1 MTSHVSNAI
10 LSLIRFVFVDEECV
24 YRISIN
30 IMNEME
36 KKDGHLVFLKEKL
49 SLLIQ
54 RLGFNKVHTS
64 CISGFFFNPYLKS
77 LATPHNCV
85 CVCRHM
91 CNRQVHSRVLTL
103 CNSWPSC
110 PLRPRGAHLH
120 SHPKYLLC
128 GSHEQA
134 RS

>member
-10 LSLIRFVFVDEECV
+10 LLLIRFVFVDEECV

-36 KKDGHLVFLKEKL
+36 KKDGNLVFLKEKL
-49 SLLIQ
+49 SLFIQ

-64 CISGFFFNPYLKS
+64 CISRFFFNPYLKP

-85 CVCRHM
+85 CVCAGICVIDRSIAEYFH
-91 CNRQVHSRVLTL
+91 CATRDLVAPKAARCTSTLSSKIPTVWISRA
-103 CNSWPSC
+103 S
-110 PLRPRGAHLH
+110 
-120 SHPKYLLC
+120 
-128 GSHEQA
+128 
-134 RS
+134 